1 MPETRRVSSASRTS
15 TSQRRR
21 EAARPRPPHPAPES
35 KARLRV
41 LDETLDLGP
50 VMPKVEAKA
59 PERPPARA
67 PRPARNAPPQPL
79 PRRVEPTVLSLLL
92 VGMVLNVLVLL
103 RTPTLTR
110 ADMLLGGTVLAVG
123 FALLLLIEAS
133 RRNGFRRRG

>member
-1 MPETRRVSSASRTS
+1 MPETRRASSASRIS

-35 KARLRV
+35 KAPLRV

-50 VMPKVEAKA
+50 VMPKVVAKA
-59 PERPPARA
+59 PERPPARE
-67 PRPARNAPPQPL
+67 PRPARNAPQPL

-103 RTPTLTR
+103 RTPALTR
-110 ADMLLGGTVLAVG
+110 ADMLLGGTVLGVG